1 MTEDWQPV
9 VGPGDGS
16 ASFDD
21 TRCWIADVVLV
32 DQREAAAARS
42 SATGW
47 TQLPMDDGSILC
59 HRRPY
64 VGEDDG
70 RAIVA
75 IDVLPPGQSEL
86 QPGWELATAPS
97 NGARQAADAH
107 CRGAHIVYLRAAS
120 ATAAGGA
127 SSAGAGAELVDVA
140 VCTTMGGCVQVCHG
154 FQPCEGHVLAGRT
167 EREVERGATGPRPTS
182 YLCFQR
188 AGWEAHFGPRDAP
201 LNLVKPPPPGVAD
214 AEGLARAFV
223 PRFFLEGNDRYWPSS
238 VAAHLSTCELWFG
251 SGARGSAPDCGDVCV
266 LRQGEVTAAALVRQR
281 QSSALAGGA
290 AQGAEGSDATESSS
304 SSRGIIEDDGRVRHD
319 GRWRLRIAPDA
330 LPAAHYGAH
339 AADVDLDEA
348 APVYAR
354 VRPGV
359 ACVHGVEVV
368 SIVYTTFYPYNGA
381 YKILRGWAMAGG
393 HEADV
398 EHVTVHVARRT
409 GQLHS
414 VWFHAHRARDGTL
427 KRAEEIDC
435 DSGGHPRVY
444 VARNGH
450 GHYWDRG
457 TYPRLFGVAN
467 DRCGQG
473 RLWQPT
479 PVLLP
484 DTRDAAALAAA
495 DLEWLVFPGRLGT
508 PYEPYRRCSRE
519 EEASRVVESGGSPP
533 GPACQDWWAFE
544 ECVSR
549 STLKRLFMPGAE

>member
-47 TQLPMDDGSILC
+47 TQLPMDDGSILL

-97 NGARQAADAH
+97 SGARQAADAH
-107 CRGAHIVYLRAAS
+107 CRSAHIVYLRAAS
-120 ATAAGGA
+120 AT
-127 SSAGAGAELVDVA
+127 AGAGAELVDVA

-188 AGWEAHFGPRDAP
+188 ADWEAHFGPRDAP

-304 SSRGIIEDDGRVRHD
+304 SSCGIIEDDGRVRYD

-414 VWFHAHRARDGTL
+414 VWFHAHRARDGML

-467 DRCGQG
+467 DQCGQG

-519 EEASRVVESGGSPP
+519 E
-533 GPACQDWWAFE
+533 
-544 ECVSR
+544 
-549 STLKRLFMPGAE
+549 